1 MAARD
6 DRNRERVR
14 TELNDHL
21 ARHGLKHTRQRD
33 IILDAFLASTGHI
46 TSEQL
51 YEQVRDRHP
60 EIGAATVYRTLKL
73 LVEAGIASS
82 STFQEGVTLYEHQP
96 CHHDHLIC
104 LGCGDIVE
112 FECEEI
118 EQRQIEIAEENG
130 FRLTRHRLHLFGYC
144 ARCQKQGRDARP

>member
-1 MAARD
+1 M
-6 DRNRERVR
+6 RVSQSAD
-14 TELNDHL
+14 EAHSLLNEYL
-21 ARHGLKHTRQRD
+21 TRHGLKQTRQREA
-33 IILDAFLASTGHI
+33 ILDAFLGSTGNI

-73 LVEAGIASS
+73 LVDAGIASS

-112 FECEEI
+112 FECDEI
-118 EQRQIEIAEENG
+118 ERRQVEIAEEHG

-144 ARCQKQGRDARP
+144 QRCQKQGRDARP